1 MTPDST
7 QNSFPWQELL
17 RLPNR
22 THQQQ
27 GSLGKGQVKQGGGC
41 SEGHPGANLLDDQER
56 RESPEFVED
65 EHKRLSIIHI

>member
-22 THQQQ
+22 THPQQ
-27 GSLGKGQVKQGGGC
+27 GSLGEEQVEKGSGRSQG
-41 SEGHPGANLLDDQER
+41 
-56 RESPEFVED
+56 
-65 EHKRLSIIHI
+65 